1 MMNSLLFNTELIL
14 VCSVAVVHFCQRA
27 FDIYTRLTTIDQ
39 ILGNQVENL
48 KFLKY
53 FYQNSVFIWAFV
65 LLALLSFIWL
75 LIFPKEKKQERFD
88 DDVRAARSG
97 GRGGLHTRRQAA
109 QPLRALRPSC

>member
-88 DDVRAARSG
+88 NDVRARRSG
-97 GRGGLHTRRQAA
+97 GRGALRSRRQAA